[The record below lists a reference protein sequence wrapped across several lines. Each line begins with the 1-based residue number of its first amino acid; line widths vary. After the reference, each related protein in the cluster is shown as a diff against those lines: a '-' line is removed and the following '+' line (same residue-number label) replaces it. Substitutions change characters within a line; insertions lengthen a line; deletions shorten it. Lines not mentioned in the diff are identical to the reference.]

1 MSVLFSDIRDFTT
14 LSEQMTPP
22 ENFKFIN
29 YYLSLMEPLNLQIQ
43 RFIDKYIA
51 DAIMALFSEGAD

>member
-1 MSVLFSDIRDFTT
+1 
-14 LSEQMTPP
+14 
-22 ENFKFIN
+22 
-29 YYLSLMEPLNLQIQ
+29 MEPLNLQIQ